1 MPFQVGDVVVHPAHG
16 VGHIMKLDE
25 KRFSGKAAGL
35 YYEIAI
41 EKSTVW
47 VSVESPEALRLRPLT
62 LKNDLA
68 RYRSVLK
75 SRPAPLNTD
84 HRQRH
89 LELADRLKQ
98 GSFQVMCEVV
108 RDLTAR
114 SWHKPLN
121 EYDTVSLQ
129 RVRGR
134 LCQEWAASQ
143 GMSITDA
150 SGEVSS
156 LLSESRKAGLDEGV
170 IISAQPTA
178 PATPPSRKGR
188 ANTPSGA
195 QSGPR
200 ARWRT

>member
-16 VGHIMKLDE
+16 VGHVVRLEE
-25 KRFSGKAAGL
+25 KRFSGREASL
-35 YYEIAI
+35 YYEIVI
-41 EKSTVW
+41 QKSTVW

-75 SRPAPLNTD
+75 SRPLPLNKD

-114 SWHKPLN
+114 GWIKPLN

-134 LCQEWAASQ
+134 LCQEWAASE
-143 GMSITDA
+143 GMSVTDA

-156 LLSESRKAGLDEGV
+156 LLLESRKVGLDEGM
-170 IISAQPTA
+170 IISARPTA
-178 PATPPSRKGR
+178 PAMPPPRRNSSPTR
-188 ANTPSGA
+188 PS
-195 QSGPR
+195 
-200 ARWRT
+200 